1 MIYIEVAEAEKN
13 IEELLE
19 KVISG
24 REEVVFM
31 ENGQHIAKLIPCKEK
46 SAETN
51 EESLARP

>member
-1 MIYIEVAEAEKN
+1 MIYIEVAEAEKS

-31 ENGQHIAKLIPCKEK
+31 ENGQPIAKLISCKEE
-46 SAETN
+46 SA
-51 EESLARP
+51 